1 MRIGNLPGVFV
12 PVAGFRHRNGAR
24 LGNKQPGRERH
35 RGRSRLP
42 HGGGCKEAAMLD
54 TILHDRIRE
63 LEGKLRQN
71 APATKADI
79 DDLQAR
85 LAKIEKLLE
94 TLCRDMHSSS
104 SQRVWRFRRGEEHPS
119 RRNVAA

>member
-1 MRIGNLPGVFV
+1 
-12 PVAGFRHRNGAR
+12 
-24 LGNKQPGRERH
+24 
-35 RGRSRLP
+35 
-42 HGGGCKEAAMLD
+42 MLD

-79 DDLQAR
+79 DELHER
-85 LAKIEKLLE
+85 LVKIEKALE
-94 TLCRDMHSSS
+94 TLCRDMHPSS
-104 SQRVWRFRRGEEHPS
+104 SQRMWRFRRSEEHPS